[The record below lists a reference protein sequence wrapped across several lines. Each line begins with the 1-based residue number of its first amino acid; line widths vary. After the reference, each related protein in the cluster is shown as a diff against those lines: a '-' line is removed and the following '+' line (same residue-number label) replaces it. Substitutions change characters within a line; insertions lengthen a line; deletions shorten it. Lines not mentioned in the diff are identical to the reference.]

1 MALTHFRPQQY
12 EQLLDEKIAE
22 LLPKFEALGAPEP
35 EVTSSPKEAFRLR
48 AEFRLWHEG
57 DELSYVMF
65 DPKAPK
71 DPIPVDTFPIASQA
85 IQALMPVLIAAIK
98 GDDLLRHKV
107 FQIEFLSTL
116 AGDMLVTLIYHRRL
130 DDAWAQVAQQLADQL
145 GISIIGRSRKQ
156 KQVIG
161 RDYVIEKL
169 EVSTGTFVYQQP
181 EQAFTQ
187 PNGAV
192 NKAMINWA
200 VAAATQ
206 CADDLLELYCG
217 IGNFT
222 LPLAPCFDNVI
233 ATELSKVATAAAQV
247 NRLENGIENVEFVRM
262 SAEDMSG
269 ALANERPFRRLSHLK
284 KPFDS
289 YKLKTL
295 LVDPPRAGLD
305 NKTLDIARH
314 FDKVIYISCNPQTL
328 LANLEVLTPSHRIDK
343 LAFFDQ
349 FPYTHHLE
357 SGVLLSKKP

>member
-1 MALTHFRPQQY
+1 MALTNFRPQHY
-12 EQLLDEKIAE
+12 DQLLDEKIAE
-22 LLPKFEALGAPEP
+22 LLPKFKTLGAPEP

-57 DELSYVMF
+57 DQLYYVMF

-71 DPIPVDTFPIASQA
+71 DPVHMDTFPIASHA
-85 IQALMPVLIAAIK
+85 IQALMPILIAAIK
-98 GDDLLRHKV
+98 SDNILRHKI
-107 FQIEFLSTL
+107 FQIEFLGTL
-116 AGDMLVTLIYHRRL
+116 AGDMLVTLVYHRRL
-130 DDAWAQVAQQLADQL
+130 DEAWQQVAQQLADQL

-161 RDYVIEKL
+161 RDYVTETLK
-169 EVSTGTFVYQQP
+169 VSTGAFSYQQP

-187 PNGAV
+187 PNGEV

-200 VAAATQ
+200 VAAAAQ
-206 CADDLLELYCG
+206 CSGDLLELYCG

-222 LPLAPCFDNVI
+222 LPLAPCFDNII

-247 NRLENGIENVEFVRM
+247 NRLENAIDNIEFVRM
-262 SAEDMSG
+262 SAEDMSS

-284 KPFDS
+284 KPLDS
-289 YKLKTL
+289 YNLKTL

-305 NKTLDIARH
+305 DKTLEIARQ
-314 FDKVIYISCNPQTL
+314 FDKVIYVSCNPQTL
-328 LANLEVLTPSHRIDK
+328 LANLAALAPSHRIDK